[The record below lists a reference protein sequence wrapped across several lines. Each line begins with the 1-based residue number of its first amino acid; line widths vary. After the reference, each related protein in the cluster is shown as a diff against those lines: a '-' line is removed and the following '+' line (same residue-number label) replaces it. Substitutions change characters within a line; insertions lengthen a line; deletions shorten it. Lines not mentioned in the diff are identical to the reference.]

1 VATKQ
6 YLTMQEAADELGVT
20 RFTISRLVRSGT
32 LASYASPL
40 NRRQKL
46 VKREDLEALREPVR
60 LESEGE
66 MGKAVA

>member
-1 VATKQ
+1 MATKD

-20 RFTISRLVRSGT
+20 RFTISRLVRAGT

-46 VKREDLEALREPVR
+46 VKREDVEALREPVP
-60 LESEGE
+60 LNPVDE

>member
-1 VATKQ
+1 MATKN

-20 RFTISRLVRSGT
+20 RFTISRLVRAGT
-32 LASYASPL
+32 LAAYASPL

-46 VKREDLEALREPVR
+46 VKREDIEALREPVP
-60 LESEGE
+60 LEPPAE